1 MILSRLMMKIVM
13 NLMLLLENSSNIK
26 VIMIN
31 TMHLQLQI
39 GLKILTKNIQYWDV
53 LFTIFRLQK
62 IKDGEVFFQL
72 VQLIIQYRKYIL
84 FTIVVIFEIIIIVE
98 IEFGSKIIVI
108 LQLYNIYNN
117 IKYYIFIIYI
127 ILSINLN

>member
-1 MILSRLMMKIVM
+1 MILSRLMMKILM
-13 NLMLLLENSSNIK
+13 NLMLLLEDSSNIK

-62 IKDGEVFFQL
+62 IKDEEVFFQL